1 MANEKV
7 TKLVKELQE
16 NATLREKIAAMNNP
30 EDMLKLAKDSGF
42 DVTME
47 ELEEVDKALREA
59 KAEET
64 DEIALSFD
72 DVENVA
78 GGMVAVEGED
88 ASDGH
93 EIGCEASY
101 HGYKGCVENDE
112 WCKTLLYCTSGNVRP
127 TCVTSYF

>member
-1 MANEKV
+1 
-7 TKLVKELQE
+7 
-16 NATLREKIAAMNNP
+16 
-30 EDMLKLAKDSGF
+30 MLKFANDSGY

-64 DEIALSFD
+64 DEAALTFD

-78 GGMVAVEGED
+78 GGTRIQSGDD

-93 EIGCEASY
+93 EIGCVGCY
-101 HGYKGCVENDE
+101 HGYDWCEENNE
-112 WCKTLLYCTSGNVRP
+112 WCYHNFYCNGGYYSE
-127 TCVTSYF
+127 